1 MVSRTER
8 HRRQTYCEHFHTH
21 ARTPVLELIGMSYLQ
36 QAAPEPSPARKWG
49 RPAGSSRVIQVL
61 LEWTTYVS
69 TSQPT
74 VCVCGGGGGG
84 GVWGGS

>member
-1 MVSRTER
+1 
-8 HRRQTYCEHFHTH
+8 
-21 ARTPVLELIGMSYLQ
+21 MSCLQ
-36 QAAPEPSPARKWG
+36 QAAPESSLARKWG
-49 RPAGSSRVIQVL
+49 RPAVL

-84 GVWGGS
+84 GGVCGGPSILLTYG